1 LEAYAMITRRRIVAG
16 LTLGPLVV
24 PVAAGAQQR
33 PAQPARPP
41 ARPAAPAPEPTQL
54 PNGYPWISTAAQ
66 FAYLVDFETGR
77 VLLDKGGD
85 QRMYPSSMT
94 KMMTAFLVFE
104 KLARGEAQLTD
115 TLTVSQRAWRQGG
128 SKMFVEVNTRVSI
141 ENLLRGIIVHSGNDA
156 CIVLAEGLAGSEE
169 AFVDQMNRKAAELGM
184 VGTQYRNSFGWPDPD
199 HWTTPRDLA
208 TLADQTIRRFPQFY
222 PMYAEREF
230 RWGNMAPQPNRN
242 PLLAMA
248 GQGADGLKTGSTEAS
263 GFGITASSVRDGRRV
278 ILVINGT
285 TSMRQRGEEAARLM
299 DFAYTQFENVT
310 LFRPGESVTD
320 AQVWQ
325 GESNTVALVAS
336 QPLRVTIPRRVRRDI
351 AVKAVFDEPIAAPI
365 QKGQRVGML
374 VITAPTVETVELPLV
389 AGADVERL
397 GPIGRVGS
405 AVSHF
410 VFGRR

>member
-1 LEAYAMITRRRIVAG
+1 MITRRRMVGG
-16 LTLGPLVV
+16 LTVGALTV
-24 PVAAGAQQR
+24 PVIAGAQQR

-41 ARPAAPAPEPTQL
+41 ARTAPAAAPEPTQL

-66 FAYLVDFETGR
+66 FAYVVDFDTGR
-77 VLLDKGGD
+77 VLLDKGGNT
-85 QRMYPSSMT
+85 RMFPSSMT

-104 KLARGEAQLTD
+104 KLARGELQMTD

-169 AFVDQMNRKAAELGM
+169 AFAELMNRKAAELGM
-184 VGTQYRNSFGWPDPD
+184 VGTQYRNSMGWPDPD
-199 HWTTPRDLA
+199 HWTTPRDLVV
-208 TLADQTIRRFPQFY
+208 LAEQTIRRFPQY
-222 PMYAEREF
+222 YSIYAEREF

-242 PLLAMA
+242 PLLGMA

-263 GFGITASSVRDGRRV
+263 GYGITASSVRDGRRV

-285 TSMRQRGEEAARLM
+285 NSLRQRGEEAARLM
-299 DFAYTQFENVT
+299 DFAFTQFENVT
-310 LFRPGESVTD
+310 LFRPGESVTE
-320 AQVWQ
+320 AAVWQ
-325 GESNTVALVAS
+325 GESRTVSLVAS

-365 QKGQRVGML
+365 EKGQRVGSL